1 MKLRVFFVRYGYE
14 DHKYALQLLINHLQ
28 KIGICDLE
36 LLCIENNSNS
46 LLTVPE
52 INLSRDKI
60 KVIYG
65 DNSYGEF
72 SAWDLAIKYTKFYSD
87 DLFLFATSAYR
98 KDYKGNDWCILEQIS
113 LRSLE
118 FLYSNKCLMG
128 EMNRAYENFSN
139 FEGDFRYYLRSGLFL
154 MNSQTLKIL
163 MPFNSFHSKFENP
176 DEIFRHVKASDNYRK
191 FVLNWIS
198 NHDFDGASWQKG
210 MTIRKL
216 NSKEEILKI
225 QSIINEHLL
234 SQRAKKLNI
243 QLIDIV
249 ANFHQINFMDDKHQ
263 FDFRLSI
270 YPDS

>member
-14 DHKYALQLLINHLQ
+14 DYKYALQLLINHLQ

-36 LLCIENNSNS
+36 LLCIENNINS
-46 LLTVPE
+46 ILEVPE
-52 INLSRDKI
+52 INLSRNKI

-65 DNSYGEF
+65 DNSFGEF
-72 SAWDLAIKYTKFYSD
+72 SAWDWAIKKTKIHNG

-98 KDYKGNDWCILEQIS
+98 KDYKGNDWCILEKIS
-113 LRSLE
+113 SRSLD
-118 FLYSNKCLMG
+118 FLYSNKCIMG

-139 FEGDFRYYLRSGLFL
+139 LEGNFRYYLRSGLFL
-154 MNSQTLKIL
+154 MNSQALKVL
-163 MPFNSFHSKFENP
+163 SPFNSFISGFESP
-176 DEIFRHVKASDNYRK
+176 DEIFNHVKASDNYKK
-191 FVLNWIS
+191 FIRNWIG
-198 NHDFDGASWQKG
+198 NQDFDGASWQKDQP
-210 MTIRKL
+210 IKEL
-216 NSKEEILKI
+216 NSKEKILKI

-249 ANFHQINFMDDKHQ
+249 TNLHQINLRDDKRQ
-263 FDFRLSI
+263 FEFRLSI